1 MDHTLLSIGLFL
13 LHIYSS
19 IKIHTSMAWAHIYN
33 NSILVQHIVAGLHTF
48 MYELKRYFYSCRIDP
63 PYPYW
68 SVFCDGNELIVPIS
82 TLMQDNIN
90 ILFDMLLNS
99 FQNTTV
105 TLNSEYLLMMRVND
119 QAIISRIYDENRDDY
134 DIVIEKSRK
143 HFLSVEYTHPDMQ
156 SRIVLDLD
164 PSLYLVGNEVFTAG
178 FVQRCLEYQSENY
191 VFDDNYVL
199 DIMDSKIKMLTLKK
213 GEYIIIG
220 KTEYE
225 KRV

>member
-1 MDHTLLSIGLFL
+1 MNHTLLSIGLFL

-19 IKIHTSMAWAHIYN
+19 IKIHISMAWAYIYN
-33 NSILVQHIVAGLHTF
+33 NSVFVQHIVAGLHTL
-48 MYELKRYFYSCRIDP
+48 MYELKRYFYSCRIEP

-82 TLMQDNIN
+82 TLMQDNIIAMFN
-90 ILFDMLLNS
+90 MLLNS
-99 FQNTTV
+99 FQNTTIN
-105 TLNSEYLLMMRVND
+105 LNGEYLLMMRVND
-119 QAIISRIYDENRDDY
+119 GAIISRIYDETKDDY
-134 DIVIEKSRK
+134 EIVLEKSRK
-143 HFLSVEYTHPDMQ
+143 HFLSVEYTHPDMPN
-156 SRIVLDLD
+156 RIVLDLD

-178 FVQRCLEYQSENY
+178 FVQRCLEYQTEY
-191 VFDDNYVL
+191 YIFDDNYVL

-213 GEYIIIG
+213 GEHIIIG

>member
-1 MDHTLLSIGLFL
+1 MDHTLLTIGLFM

-19 IKIHTSMAWAHIYN
+19 IKTHISMSWGHVYN
-33 NSILVQHIVAGLHTF
+33 NSILVQHIVVGLHTF
-48 MYELKRYFYSCRIDP
+48 VYELKRYFYNCRIEP

-68 SVFCDGNELIVPIS
+68 SVFCDGNEMIVPIS
-82 TLMQDNIN
+82 TLMNDNIN
-90 ILFDMLLNS
+90 VLFDMLLSS

-105 TLNSEYLLMMRVND
+105 TVNGEYLLMMRVND
-119 QAIISRIYDENRDDY
+119 RAVVSRIYDESRDDY
-134 DIVIEKSRK
+134 EIVLEKSRK
-143 HFLSVEYTHPDMQ
+143 HFLSVEYTHPVM
-156 SRIVLDLD
+156 SNRIILDLD
-164 PSLYLVGNEVFTAG
+164 PSLYLVGNEVFTTG
-178 FVQRCLEYQSENY
+178 FIQRCLEYQTEDY